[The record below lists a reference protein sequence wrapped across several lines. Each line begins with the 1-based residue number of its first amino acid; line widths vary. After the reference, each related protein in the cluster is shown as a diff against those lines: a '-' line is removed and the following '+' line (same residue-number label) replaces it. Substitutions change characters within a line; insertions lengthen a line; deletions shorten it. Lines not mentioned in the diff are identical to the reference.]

1 MREVVNV
8 ENLREKFVCSNP
20 VELDIKRIH
29 PFKKHPF
36 KVIDDDSMK
45 ELIESISK
53 QGVLSPVLV
62 RQAPNG
68 TFEMISGHRRLHA
81 AEKVGLKSI
90 PGIVI
95 SDLTDNEAIIIMVDS
110 NLHRDQILPSERAFS
125 LKMKMDALRHQ
136 GVCRHIDN
144 SLSVADRKSA
154 AIVGKESGLA
164 ARSVHRY
171 ICLTALLPELLDMV
185 DRKEL
190 SLVNGVE
197 ISHFA
202 KEVQEYIL
210 GYIKKNG
217 KIETSQIEALKKLA
231 NPENLTPYT
240 AMTIMKQAAGN
251 KPVSKRLD
259 LTSRKMNSIFPE
271 EYSIAK
277 REKII
282 MELLT
287 KWKEENNPEDI
298 TGRAEG

>member
-8 ENLREKFVCSNP
+8 EDLREKFVCSTP
-20 VELDIKRIH
+20 VEIDIERIH

-36 KVIDDDSMK
+36 KVLDDDGMK

-62 RQAPNG
+62 RQAVNG

-81 AEKVGLKSI
+81 AEKIGLKTV

-95 SDLTDNEAIIIMVDS
+95 SDLTDDEATIIMVDS
-110 NLHRDQILPSERAFS
+110 NLHREEILPSERAFS

-136 GVCRHIDN
+136 GVCRHNGDN
-144 SLSVADRKSA
+144 LSRADKKSA

-197 ISHFA
+197 ISRFA
-202 KEVQEYIL
+202 KEVQEYL
-210 GYIKKNG
+210 LEYIKKNG
-217 KIETSQIEALKKLA
+217 RIEPTQIDALKKLS

-240 AMTIMKQAAGN
+240 AMTIMKQAAVN
-251 KPVSKRLD
+251 KPVSKKLD
-259 LTSRKMNSIFPE
+259 LTGRKMNSIFPE
-271 EYSIAK
+271 EYSAAK
-277 REKII
+277 RERII
-282 MELLT
+282 IELLK
-287 KWKEENNPEDI
+287 KWKEENCPESVI
-298 TGRAEG
+298 VEG